1 MAIVDEL
8 TPRQCLVLREIL
20 THPTGLLRKE
30 IAKRTGKDE
39 KTVERIL
46 KSLPPWVV
54 RKKRDPTMNGSPY
67 RYKGRLRRKS
77 FGAFIK
83 KLQALHIKKFQA
95 IHKKTALG
103 TVPSGTP

>member
-1 MAIVDEL
+1 MGIVDKL
-8 TPRQCLVLREIL
+8 TPRQCLVVREIL
-20 THPTGLLRKE
+20 THQKGLLRKE
-30 IAKRTGKDE
+30 IADRTGKNE

-54 RKKRDPTMNGSPY
+54 IKKRDSTMNGSPY

-77 FGAFIK
+77 FGVFIE
-83 KLQALHIKKFQA
+83 KLQALHVKKLQS